1 MSIAIKPES
10 FVKPKLPKW
19 LWGLLVS
26 IPIIG
31 ISYVAYHQLVV
42 VPQQQAKNKVQT
54 AVVERSN
61 LTISVAANGTVQPER
76 SVNVSPKTSGILKQL
91 LVKEGDAVQ
100 QGQVLAYMDNSNL
113 QGQLHQA
120 SGNLAAAEASWQKS
134 IAGNRSQDIA
144 QAQAQVDA
152 ATASWQKSIAGNRS
166 QDIAQAQANLSKV
179 QVTYR
184 QAQEDLRRNQ
194 QLQTSGAISQQALST
209 ARSTSDSAKA
219 QVDQAQQALNLLKA
233 GSRPEDIEQAK
244 SVLKQRQAA
253 LNLLN
258 AGSRPEDIAEAKSLV
273 KQRQAA
279 LNLLKAGSRPE
290 DIDQARAQVVA
301 AQGALQII
309 QVNLND
315 MVIRAPFSG
324 VVSRKF
330 ADPGAFVTPTTAGS
344 AVTSAS
350 SSSILSLASTNQIV
364 AQVAEANISLI
375 RMGLAATIQADSY
388 PGKTFTGQV
397 VQIATQSDVVQNVTS
412 FEVKTSVADTEHL
425 LRSGMNVNVTFN
437 AGELKNVLVVPTGAI
452 VQQDNTQG
460 VFVAKD
466 KGSPV
471 FVPIVVG
478 TTVNDKTEVKSGLT
492 GTESVL
498 LSFPPGTRKVSKLNG
513 RS

>member
-19 LWGLLVS
+19 LWGLLLS

-31 ISYVAYHQLVV
+31 IAYIAYNQFVV
-42 VPQQQAKNKVQT
+42 VPQQQVKNKVQT

-100 QGQVLAYMDNSNL
+100 LGQVLAYMDNSNL

-120 SGNLAAAEASWQKS
+120 IGNLAAAEANLQKSIAGNRSQDIAQAQAQVDAATANLQKS

-194 QLQTSGAISQQALST
+194 ELQTSGAISQQALST
-209 ARSTSDSAKA
+209 ARSTRDSAKA

-233 GSRPEDIEQAK
+233 GSRPEDIAEAK
-244 SVLKQRQAA
+244 SLVKQRQAA

-258 AGSRPEDIAEAKSLV
+258 AGSRPEDI
-273 KQRQAA
+273 
-279 LNLLKAGSRPE
+279 
-290 DIDQARAQVVA
+290 DQARAQVTA

-364 AQVAEANISLI
+364 AQVAEANISQI

-388 PGKTFTGQV
+388 PGKTFTGRV
-397 VQIATQSDVVQNVTS
+397 VQIATQSVVVQNVTS

-471 FVPIVVG
+471 FVPIVAG

-513 RS
+513 GS